1 MDPPRP
7 HPDWP
12 LVVAYGLGV
21 NSTAML
27 VEFAKRRIRP
37 DMILFADTGGE
48 KPETYRYLPVISSY
62 LKEVKFPPV
71 VTVRYEP
78 KTAPYST
85 LEGQCLHTGTLPSL
99 AYGGRSCSAK
109 WKRQPQ
115 DAYILRCFPPAE
127 VQGKRV
133 VRAIGFD
140 ASEERRTYAG
150 VVKAVGLDTGEN
162 HRLTWAR
169 SKSGEGERDRKP
181 SREAMLDATFFAY
194 FYPLMDW
201 GMDRAACERSIRDAG
216 LPVPVK
222 SSCFYCPAN
231 KKHEIVWL
239 REHDPELL
247 DRALAIEANA
257 LPNLT
262 SVVGLGRSF
271 SWADFLE
278 DLDDMPLFDCGT

>member
-27 VEFAKRRIRP
+27 VEFVKRKIVP
-37 DMILFADTGGE
+37 DLILFADTGGE
-48 KPETYRYLPVISSY
+48 KPETYRYLPVINAY

-78 KTAPYST
+78 KTAPYRT

-99 AYGGRSCSAK
+99 AYGGRSCAAK

-115 DAYILRCFPPAE
+115 DSYILRRFPPAE
-127 VQGKRV
+127 VKGKRV

-140 ASEERRTYAG
+140 ASEGRRTYDG
-150 VVKAVGLDTGEN
+150 VVKAVGLDAGEN
-162 HRLTWAR
+162 HRLTCA
-169 SKSGEGERDRKP
+169 KPVAGEDDRKL
-181 SREAMLDATFFAY
+181 SREAKLDRDFFAY

-201 GMDRAACERSIRDAG
+201 GMDRAACERSIRNAG
-216 LPVPVK
+216 LPVPPK
-222 SSCFYCPAN
+222 SSCWFCPAS

-239 REHDPELL
+239 REHHPELL
-247 DRALAIEANA
+247 ERALAIEVNA
-257 LPNLT
+257 KPNLT

-271 SWADFLE
+271 AWADFLA
-278 DLDDMPLFDCGT
+278 DLDDMPLFDCG